1 MGQYLE
7 ESNEGLQGAEDLVFV
22 GTALEELKNG
32 HGQLHG
38 NIVEY
43 LQIYILYIRYFP
55 ILCIPHT
62 TVFTSLIAMLYRI
75 MLPIF
80 FSCGQLERMQ
90 WTATL
95 VVTRMLEMV

>member
-1 MGQYLE
+1 
-7 ESNEGLQGAEDLVFV
+7 
-22 GTALEELKNG
+22 
-32 HGQLHG
+32 
-38 NIVEY
+38 
-43 LQIYILYIRYFP
+43 
-55 ILCIPHT
+55 
-62 TVFTSLIAMLYRI
+62 MLYRI